1 MPPMM
6 PKEEECK
13 DVVTTATEANLT
25 ILLQAVEA
33 AGLVETVNDPDAK
46 LTIFAPTD
54 EAFLAALKA
63 LSISAEDLLGDTE
76 LLTEILTYHVL
87 GSPFTAA
94 DFAKYP
100 HGARFKTLLGDDSS
114 CGVGTLKIFPT
125 REGGVSIVGGETSA
139 SVVVADVKACSTI
152 VHVIDTVLL
161 PCPITDEM
169 KSAGKR
175 VFFVIRRPGY
185 RIHVG

>member
-1 MPPMM
+1 M
-6 PKEEECK
+6 
-13 DVVTTATEANLT
+13 TTATEAGLT

-139 SVVVADVKACSTI
+139 SVRYCFYC
-152 VHVIDTVLL
+152 LG
-161 PCPITDEM
+161 ERF
-169 KSAGKR
+169 KS
-175 VFFVIRRPGY
+175 IL
-185 RIHVG
+185 